1 MSVAEATLTP
11 ATAPNPARPMRLSRA
26 FGTLRD
32 LLVGTFLCLSPLTSI
47 LALGWIIRRMQLS
60 VQRRQGVA
68 GITPGWVLGE
78 RGSGWLT
85 RLIGGLAANI
95 RVGLSGALSL
105 GLASLLFTLPWLL
118 AWWAGWDNSFNK
130 GYEQAWAGP
139 ALFFAGIGAYLFVML
154 HLPMALAHQAA
165 TGRWLALFEWR
176 AVRRVVART
185 GWRHVLFAFMS
196 VFFALP
202 LFAARGL
209 PVFVEDTIPGFANF
223 TPEQVG
229 NVAGIAGL
237 AVAAYVFA
245 SLWWLR
251 SWSAR
256 IYADADARDAA
267 PNLIFRTLRN
277 GALATI
283 WFGLVVLIVV
293 AQFLHHSWWAWQTH
307 PAFLL
312 PWYG

>member
-1 MSVAEATLTP
+1 MTVIEI
-11 ATAPNPARPMRLSRA
+11 TAPARPMRLTRA

-32 LLVGTFLCLSPLTSI
+32 LIVGTLLCLSPITSI
-47 LALGWIIRRMQLS
+47 LALGWIIRRMHLS
-60 VQRRQGVA
+60 IRRRNGDA
-68 GITPGWVLGE
+68 GAVPGWILGE
-78 RGSGWLT
+78 RGSGWLG

-105 GLASLLFTLPWLL
+105 GLVSLLFTLPWLL

-139 ALFFAGIGAYLFVML
+139 ALFFTGIGAYLFVML

-176 AVRRVVART
+176 ELRRVVART
-185 GWRHVLFAFMS
+185 GWRHALFAATS
-196 VFFALP
+196 VVFALP

-209 PVFVEDTIPGFANF
+209 PVFVEGIIPGFADF
-223 TPEQVG
+223 TPEQVA
-229 NVAGIAGL
+229 NVAGIANLVVG
-237 AVAAYVFA
+237 AYIFA
-245 SLWWLR
+245 TLWWLR
-251 SWSAR
+251 TWSAR
-256 IYADADARDAA
+256 IYSDASARKKR
-267 PNLIFRTLRN
+267 PNLILRCLRN
-277 GALATI
+277 ATI
-283 WFGLVVLIVV
+283 TAIWSGLVVLIVV
-293 AQFLHHSWWAWQTH
+293 AQFLHHSWWAWLTH